1 MSQPSKLKHG
11 GCNLSSL
18 FFIEVMVPVNR
29 NLLTFMDIKLQAVSH
44 GGSTELIG
52 YGSTPVREMLPRRR
66 EHTERDNQE

>member
-1 MSQPSKLKHG
+1 
-11 GCNLSSL
+11 
-18 FFIEVMVPVNR
+18 MVPVNR